1 MSRRAVTMRAT
12 RIATG
17 RDHKQEASFP
27 QAVFLFPEMDEKAT
41 ENHNFSFSKNNFLD
55 CKFNA
60 SIIQR
65 AILSER

>member
-27 QAVFLFPEMDEKAT
+27 QAVFLFPEMDEKIRGVI
-41 ENHNFSFSKNNFLD
+41 LD

-60 SIIQR
+60 PIIQS
-65 AILSER
+65 AILESDDKSFPG